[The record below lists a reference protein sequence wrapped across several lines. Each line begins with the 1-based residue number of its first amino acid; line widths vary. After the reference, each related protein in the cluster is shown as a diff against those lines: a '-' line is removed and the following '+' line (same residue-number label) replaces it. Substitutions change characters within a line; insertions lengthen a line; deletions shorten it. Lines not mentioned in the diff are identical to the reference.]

1 MRREK
6 NLQHV
11 FLHVKLQVQEPMV
24 VSSFVGREQGVA
36 LVQEYDIW
44 FLYHMLVKCHEH
56 LHPIIDS

>member
-1 MRREK
+1 
-6 NLQHV
+6 
-11 FLHVKLQVQEPMV
+11 MV
-24 VSSFVGREQGVA
+24 VSAFVGREQGVA